1 MSEPEGKK
9 AIENLFCVVVRTGI
23 RQTNGGFLK
32 SDFVNGANDKVTSTY
47 KNTNLLAFRHA
58 RNRSYRCDYAIQIQ

>member
-9 AIENLFCVVVRTGI
+9 AIENLFCVVVVRTGI

-32 SDFVNGANDKVTSTY
+32 SDFVNGS
-47 KNTNLLAFRHA
+47 
-58 RNRSYRCDYAIQIQ
+58 